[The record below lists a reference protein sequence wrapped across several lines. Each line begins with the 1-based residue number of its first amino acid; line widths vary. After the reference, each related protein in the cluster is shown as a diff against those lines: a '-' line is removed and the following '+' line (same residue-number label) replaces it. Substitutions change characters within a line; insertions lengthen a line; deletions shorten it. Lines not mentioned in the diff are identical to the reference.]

1 MTPVLGMVTRTSAS
15 ITEELFARGGEMG
28 ARMRALDWS
37 QTALGPVESWPQALK
52 IALGICLNS
61 RFAIALWWGPA
72 HVYFYNDAYIPLIG
86 GKHPAALGRP
96 ASEVLPEVW
105 DALSPMLEQVLQEGV
120 ASWTEDL
127 RLLLERDG
135 FAEECYFTFSFSPIR
150 NETGKIDGMF
160 IPVLETTGKIE
171 SDRRLHTLRELAA
184 LSAKRPQGTREAC
197 SAVLEVLSPHSHD
210 IPFAAIYLLEN
221 SATGDQVVA
230 RLAGSTSSSQS
241 LELPGTLDS
250 SQESWIPFSDLVSG
264 QVCEIDFTSRSFAA
278 RGVHLPV
285 APWGAPPRA
294 AIVQPI
300 WDAGG
305 GRPAG
310 FLLAGVSFGKRVND
324 SYRGFL
330 EQVAAEISGKIRDAE
345 NRARERSL
353 RAEAEA
359 ERIQIRE
366 LFMNAPAAILVT
378 TGPEHRVVLANQ
390 RYLEAIGRSS
400 AEEVLGKTILE
411 ILPEVEEQGFIEL
424 LNRVYRTGIPF
435 IGHEVRALLR
445 RGPEGKEEEAFFD
458 FVYQPHR
465 DAEGKVNG
473 ILIHTSE
480 VTEKVQARRAVEE
493 REEQF
498 RVLADSIPQL
508 AWMAY
513 PNGSIDWYNQ
523 RWYEYTGTT
532 FEEMQGW
539 GWQALHDPEKLPE
552 VVARYNQSLET
563 GEPFE
568 MEFPLRGADG
578 VYRPFLTLALPVRD
592 SEGNILR
599 WFGTNTN
606 MEAQQRAEAALRQ
619 SEKLAAVGRLASS
632 IAHEIN
638 NPLEGV
644 TNLIYL
650 ARGSAVSAET
660 RTYLQIAEDELK
672 RVSQITNQTL
682 RFHKQQSAATPT
694 DCRELLDS
702 VLTLY
707 RGKLSREGIRL
718 QIEARDCPP
727 MVCYAGEIRQVLANL
742 IGNALDAMA
751 GGGTLRI
758 RLRPATN
765 WRKGDR
771 GIRFTIC
778 DSGHGIPPQTIK
790 HIYEP
795 FFTTRG
801 ETGTGLGLWVSA
813 GIIDNHGGSIHVRSS
828 TRPART
834 GTAFTLIFPGAIPN
848 ERVQ

>member
-1 MTPVLGMVTRTSAS
+1 MASGTPSSV
-15 ITEELFARGGEMG
+15 EEDIFAGGGEMG

-37 QTALGPVESWPQALK
+37 QTALGPIESWPQALK

-61 RFAIALWWGPA
+61 RFAIALWWGPD
-72 HVYFYNDAYIPLIG
+72 HVYFYNDAFIPLIG
-86 GKHPAALGRP
+86 GKHPSALGRP

-105 DALSPMLEQVLQEGV
+105 DSLSPMLEQVIQHGV

-150 NETGKIDGMF
+150 DETGKIDGVF
-160 IPVLETTGKIE
+160 IPVLETTGKI
-171 SDRRLHTLRELAA
+171 SADRRLRTLSELAA
-184 LSAKRPQGTREAC
+184 LSAKRPESTQAAC
-197 SAVLEVLSPHSHD
+197 SAVLEVLSANPDD
-210 IPFAAIYLLEN
+210 IPFAAIYLIEN
-221 SATGDQVVA
+221 SVTGNEPVA
-230 RLAGSTSSSQS
+230 RLAGTTSSAGP
-241 LELPGTLDS
+241 LDLPATLDS
-250 SQESWIPFSDLVSG
+250 SQESWIPFSSPVNGQACVIDL
-264 QVCEIDFTSRSFAA
+264 TSRNPAA
-278 RGVHLPV
+278 AEVHLP
-285 APWGAPPRA
+285 ATAWGAPVRA
-294 AIVQPI
+294 AVVEPI
-300 WDAGG
+300 WESGG
-305 GRPAG
+305 ARPAG
-310 FLLAGVSFGKRVND
+310 FLLAGASFGERGNE
-324 SYRGFL
+324 SYRVFI

-345 NRARERSL
+345 NMARERSL

-359 ERIQIRE
+359 ERVQIRE
-366 LFMNAPAAILVT
+366 LFMNSPAAILVT
-378 TGPEHRVVLANQ
+378 TGPEHRIVLTNQ
-390 RYLEAIGRSS
+390 RYVEAIGRSS
-400 AEEVLGKTILE
+400 AEELLGKTVRE

-424 LNRVYRTGIPF
+424 LDRVYRTGIPF
-435 IGHEVRALLR
+435 IGHEVKALLR
-445 RGPEGKEEEAFFD
+445 RGQYGETEEAYFD
-458 FVYQPHR
+458 FVYQPHHN
-465 DAEGKVNG
+465 AEGEVSG

-513 PNGSIDWYNQ
+513 PDGSIEWYNQ
-523 RWYEYTGTT
+523 RWYDYTGTT
-532 FEEMQGW
+532 FEEMRGW
-539 GWQALHDPEKLPE
+539 GWQSVHHPEKLPQ
-552 VVARYNQSLET
+552 VIARYKHSMET

-578 VYRPFLTLALPVRD
+578 VYRPFLALALPVRD
-592 SEGNILR
+592 SDGNILR

-718 QIEARDCPP
+718 QIDARDCPP

-742 IGNALDAMA
+742 IGNALDAMP
-751 GGGTLRI
+751 GGGILRV

-778 DSGHGIPPQTIK
+778 DSGHGIPPQIIK
-790 HIYEP
+790 RIYEP

-813 GIIDNHGGSIHVRSS
+813 GIVDNHGGSIHVRSS
-828 TRPART
+828 TRPPKN
-834 GTAFTLIFPGAIPN
+834 GTAFTIIFPGSVPGG
-848 ERVQ
+848 RVKPQ